1 MKLANLHAAYLPSL
15 DPYSRYALNGNP
27 ALRGRAAAAATN
39 RGNLMEKN
47 EKRPTRKHGT
57 HLRVPVLAHEKIAI
71 VRQADAAGLTIA
83 AYLRNVGLG
92 YEIHGVLDYRC
103 VEDMARVNGDLGR
116 MGGLLK
122 LWLTNDERI
131 TKFGPVRVRAIIL
144 RVLAKIERNQ
154 DELHKIIKTIIA
166 S

>member
-1 MKLANLHAAYLPSL
+1 
-15 DPYSRYALNGNP
+15 
-27 ALRGRAAAAATN
+27 
-39 RGNLMEKN
+39 MEKN
-47 EKRPTRKHGT
+47 AKRPTRKHGT
-57 HLRVPVLAHEKIAI
+57 HLRVPVLAHEKLAI

-103 VEDMARVNGDLGR
+103 VDDMARVNGDLGR
-116 MGGLLK
+116 LGGLLK

-131 TKFGPVRVRAIIL
+131 MQFRPTQVRAIIL
-144 RVLAKIERNQ
+144 RILDKIERNQ
-154 DELHKIIKTIIA
+154 DELHKVIKTVIA

>member
-1 MKLANLHAAYLPSL
+1 MKLANRRADYLPSL

-27 ALRGRAAAAATN
+27 ALRGRAATAAIIK
-39 RGNLMEKN
+39 GKPMEKN
-47 EKRPTRKHGT
+47 EKALTRKHGT
-57 HLRVPVLAHEKIAI
+57 HLRVPVLAHEKLAI
-71 VRQADAAGLTIA
+71 VRQAEAAGLSIA

-103 VEDMARVNGDLGR
+103 VEELARVNGDLGR

-131 TKFGPVRVRAIIL
+131 MQFRPTQVRTLIL
-144 RVLAKIERNQ
+144 HILDKIERNQ
-154 DELHKIIKTIIA
+154 DELHKIIKTIV
-166 S
+166 SS

>member
-1 MKLANLHAAYLPSL
+1 M
-15 DPYSRYALNGNP
+15 
-27 ALRGRAAAAATN
+27 
-39 RGNLMEKN
+39 
-47 EKRPTRKHGT
+47 
-57 HLRVPVLAHEKIAI
+57 PVLPHEKELIGQKAK
-71 VRQADAAGLTIA
+71 AAGLPVA
-83 AYLRNVGLG
+83 VYLRNVGLG
-92 YEIHGVLDYRC
+92 YEIHGILDYRC
-103 VEDMARVNGDLGR
+103 VEDLARANGDLGR

-144 RVLAKIERNQ
+144 RVLAKIEGNQ